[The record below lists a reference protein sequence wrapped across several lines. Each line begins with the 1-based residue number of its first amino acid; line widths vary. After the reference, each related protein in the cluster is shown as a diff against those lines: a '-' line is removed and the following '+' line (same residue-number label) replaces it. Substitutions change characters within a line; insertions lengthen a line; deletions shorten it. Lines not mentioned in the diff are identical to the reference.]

1 MQSLSKLEAIEYL
14 NLIIEKSNLVMM
26 RNKNVTSYQEFL
38 LSPEMMEKFDAACM
52 LIQVVGETA
61 RKLDDWTSSKLFI
74 NYPQVYWKGIFALRN
89 IISHEYGNVDPENIF
104 KIIKRHLPEL
114 NTCIKQVLND
124 LNSDK
129 YDNLFIIR

>member
-1 MQSLSKLEAIEYL
+1 MQYSSKIMIVEYL
-14 NLIIEKSNLVMM
+14 NLIIEKSTLVIE
-26 RNKNVTSYQEFL
+26 RNKTITSYHDFL
-38 LSPEMMEKFDAACM
+38 ISSANMEKFDAACM

-61 RKLDDWTSSKLFI
+61 RKIDDWTSSNLFS

-114 NTCIKQVLND
+114 ITCINIILKD
-124 LNSDK
+124 LTTDK
-129 YDNLFIIR
+129 YDNLFMRK

>member
-26 RNKNVTSYQEFL
+26 RNKDVTSYHEFL

-52 LIQVVGETA
+52 LIQVIGETA
-61 RKLDDWTSSKLFI
+61 RKLDGWTSSKLFI

-114 NTCIKQVLND
+114 DKCIKQILND
-124 LNSDK
+124 LNTDK

>member
-26 RNKNVTSYQEFL
+26 RNKDVTSYQGFL

-74 NYPQVYWKGIFALRN
+74 NYPQVYWKGVFALRN

-114 NTCIKQVLND
+114 NACITQILND
-124 LNSDK
+124 LNTTK
-129 YDNLFIIR
+129 YDSLFR